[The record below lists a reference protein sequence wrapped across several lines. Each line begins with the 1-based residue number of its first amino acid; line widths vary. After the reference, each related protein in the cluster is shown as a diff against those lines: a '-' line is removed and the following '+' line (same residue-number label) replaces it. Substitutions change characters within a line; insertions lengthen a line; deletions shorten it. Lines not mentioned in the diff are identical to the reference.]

1 MRTDQISSSKM
12 AGSSL
17 ALISYPVFTRVSRF
31 SFDGALPLYFV
42 HNALRN
48 HFCPTGIPVLL
59 VLECR

>member
-17 ALISYPVFTRVSRF
+17 GLISYPVFTRVSRF
-31 SFDGALPLYFV
+31 SFDGAFPLYFV

-48 HFCPTGIPVLL
+48 HFCPQ
-59 VLECR
+59 